1 MERKRARRMNIA
13 LIAAVL
19 VLALAAYVLSR
30 ILPSPDITP
39 TAIPGESSGITLT
52 LMDAGQ

>member
-1 MERKRARRMNIA
+1 MERKRARRLNIA

-19 VLALAAYVLSR
+19 VLALAAYVLSQ